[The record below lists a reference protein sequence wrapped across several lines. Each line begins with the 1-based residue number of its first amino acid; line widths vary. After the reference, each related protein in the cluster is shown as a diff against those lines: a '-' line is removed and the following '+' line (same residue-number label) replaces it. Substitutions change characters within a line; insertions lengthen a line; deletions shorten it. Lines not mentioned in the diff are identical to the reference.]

1 MHGQTTLNP
10 PVWSRSEYSLVAT
23 HEQNEILRNNI
34 ASSREEAYCV
44 ILIRDN
50 NMEQYRWQSGGHFTP
65 ECKPVPNMHRDG
77 EVGVKNLIQ
86 LKIKGFVLEVMFL
99 RKTLLAFGEI
109 CDSAE
114 HVLNNSGL

>member
-1 MHGQTTLNP
+1 
-10 PVWSRSEYSLVAT
+10 
-23 HEQNEILRNNI
+23 
-34 ASSREEAYCV
+34 
-44 ILIRDN
+44 
-50 NMEQYRWQSGGHFTP
+50 
-65 ECKPVPNMHRDG
+65 MHRDG